1 MKTCLILIDI
11 QNDYFAGGRMTLV
24 GMEAAAGNALL
35 LLQAY
40 RRTGS
45 RIIHIKHIS
54 VGGNGTFFL
63 PETHGVK
70 THDLVIPLEDE
81 VLVTKNY
88 PNAFRDTHLLEII
101 NKESASTLVFCG
113 AMSHM
118 CIDAT
123 VRAGFDLGFNCVV
136 AEDACATR
144 DLSFNDTTIPA
155 SDVHASFMAA
165 LSGTYATV
173 LSTEQVL
180 QTSL

>member
-24 GMEAAAGNALL
+24 GMEAAATNALL

-45 RIIHIKHIS
+45 RIIHVQHVSMGPKA
-54 VGGNGTFFL
+54 TFFL

-70 THDLVIPLEDE
+70 GHDLVVPLEDE

-88 PNAFRDTHLLEII
+88 PNGFRDTHLLEML
-101 NKESASTLVFCG
+101 NKENMTDLVFCG

-123 VRAGFDLGFNCVV
+123 VRAGFDLGFNCVS
-136 AEDACATR
+136 ESNQCCCLRCLIETSR
-144 DLSFNDTTIPA
+144 RSL
-155 SDVHASFMAA
+155 H
-165 LSGTYATV
+165 SG
-173 LSTEQVL
+173 
-180 QTSL
+180 